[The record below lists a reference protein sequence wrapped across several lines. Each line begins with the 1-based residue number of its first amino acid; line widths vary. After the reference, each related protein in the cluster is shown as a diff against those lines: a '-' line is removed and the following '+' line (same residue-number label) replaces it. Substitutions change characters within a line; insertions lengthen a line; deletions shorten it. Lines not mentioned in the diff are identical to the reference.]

1 MASNRR
7 AATLAIKLADGS
19 WRIRW
24 ESGATKD
31 ITLEGG
37 RFTVFGQ
44 SYRVITEMNASFL
57 GLRAHFSW
65 ADGTVQTLESYDE
78 QSHCLTWS
86 TTHPDHPR
94 ISWVRADVPSQV
106 LADPDDAPP
115 RSVTHTEGTS
125 YIVAFGHPEL
135 FPIPG
140 SEHFVF
146 GPFPAAGGHN
156 PYQPESGVMH
166 AIYTEIQEV
175 GQSWTIH
182 SVPPSVL
189 CRISTTMLLIF
200 YDALRGLSE
209 RSRGLRFVDLLDCMK
224 TLLTYQ
230 HAAAVL
236 RHIGGGTEQDNT
248 GTLVVA
254 IIMMALARG
263 CQYDKTLTACSA
275 TLEPTIFEGSP
286 PPATLGAGWTEYL
299 YFNLSDRERKR
310 LRRFDNGVRRMP
322 YVLAR
327 QLILRKAPKKGAHGP
342 ARRLV
347 RRSFMPDS
355 EELFRVVVSFL

>member
-1 MASNRR
+1 MAS
-7 AATLAIKLADGS
+7 DG
-19 WRIRW
+19 
-24 ESGATKD
+24 
-31 ITLEGG
+31 
-37 RFTVFGQ
+37 
-44 SYRVITEMNASFL
+44 
-57 GLRAHFSW
+57 
-65 ADGTVQTLESYDE
+65 
-78 QSHCLTWS
+78 
-86 TTHPDHPR
+86 
-94 ISWVRADVPSQV
+94 
-106 LADPDDAPP
+106 DAPS

-135 FPIPG
+135 FPITA
-140 SEHFVF
+140 SELFVF
-146 GPFPAAGGHN
+146 SPFPAAGGQN

-166 AIYTEIQEV
+166 AIHTEIQEV

-182 SVPPSVL
+182 SVPPSVI
-189 CRISTTMLLIF
+189 CRISTNLLLVF

-209 RSRGLRFVDLLDCMK
+209 RSRGLQFGGLMECMK
-224 TLLTYQ
+224 TFLTYQ
-230 HAAAVL
+230 DAAAVL

-254 IIMMALARG
+254 IIIMALVRG
-263 CQYDKTLTACSA
+263 CHEDKTLTAFSA
-275 TLEPTIFEGSP
+275 TRDPIIFEGSP
-286 PPATLGAGWTEYL
+286 PQAVLNNSWTQHL

-322 YVLAR
+322 YVLMR